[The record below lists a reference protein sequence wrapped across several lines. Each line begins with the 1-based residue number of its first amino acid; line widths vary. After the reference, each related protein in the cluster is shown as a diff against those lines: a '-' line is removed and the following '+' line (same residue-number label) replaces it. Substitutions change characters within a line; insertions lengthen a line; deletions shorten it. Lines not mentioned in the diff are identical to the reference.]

1 VLAARSMV
9 ASTGQAAA
17 AITAFAV
24 AGVHVAVLVVVGDGL
39 PRGPS
44 RAGSGPAR
52 WA

>member
-24 AGVHVAVLVVVGDGL
+24 AGVHVAVVVVGDGL
-39 PRGPS
+39 PAATPRG
-44 RAGSGPAR
+44 
-52 WA
+52 